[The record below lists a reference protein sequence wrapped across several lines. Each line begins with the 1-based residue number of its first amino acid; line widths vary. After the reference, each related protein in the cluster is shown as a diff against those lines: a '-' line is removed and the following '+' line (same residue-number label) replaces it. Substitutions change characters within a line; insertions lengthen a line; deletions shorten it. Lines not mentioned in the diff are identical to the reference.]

1 MPMAKHH
8 DIWDYRKYKIVR
20 KNAGYDSALDQRH
33 DNTDIIVL
41 LPIHKLQV
49 AHCKDNHFVYR
60 KVFMEQHS
68 C

>member
-1 MPMAKHH
+1 M
-8 DIWDYRKYKIVR
+8 VQ
-20 KNAGYDSALDQRH
+20 KNTGCDSALDQGH
-33 DNTDIIVL
+33 DNTEIIVVL
-41 LPIHKLQV
+41 LAIHKLQV